1 MFNYEEEINKLVP
14 SVARAVDK
22 IVSDLSKIE
31 NYKILSLKPW
41 KSNLP
46 EILPFIGSKMEHEIK
61 TYIEGVEIQAQD
73 LLRRKE
79 IAKDLGAI
87 TTEDGN
93 QYFSMD
99 WIKKNI
105 IR

>member
-22 IVSDLSKIE
+22 IVSDLSKID

-46 EILPFIGSKMEHEIK
+46 EILPFIGSKMEQEIK
-61 TYIEGVEIQAQD
+61 TYIKGLEIQAQD
-73 LLRRKE
+73 LIRRKE

-87 TTEDGN
+87 TEDEN
-93 QYFSMD
+93 QYFSTD

-105 IR
+105 I

>member
-14 SVARAVDK
+14 NVARAVNK

-31 NYKILSLKPW
+31 NCKTLSLKPW

-46 EILPFIGSKMEHEIK
+46 EILPFIGSKMENEIK

-73 LLRRKE
+73 LIRRKE
-79 IAKDLGAI
+79 IAKDLAG
-87 TTEDGN
+87 
-93 QYFSMD
+93 
-99 WIKKNI
+99 K
-105 IR
+105 

>member
-31 NYKILSLKPW
+31 NYKTLSLKPW

-46 EILPFIGSKMEHEIK
+46 EILPFIGSKTEYEIK

-73 LLRRKE
+73 LIRRKE

-87 TTEDGN
+87 KTEDGN
-93 QYFSMD
+93 QFFSTD

-105 IR
+105 L